1 MKRLLLAA
9 LAASAFSIPA
19 LAQEDIIC
27 MDCHEP
33 AEDWEGLTPDE
44 ILKGATDPENKR
56 HADNAE
62 FTEEQLKA
70 MIAQLLGGDG

>member
-9 LAASAFSIPA
+9 LAATSFS
-19 LAQEDIIC
+19 LAAQAQDDIVC
-27 MDCHEP
+27 LDCHEP
-33 AEDWEGLTPDE
+33 AEDWQGMSPEE
-44 ILKGATDPENKR
+44 ILQHAMDPENKR
-56 HADNAE
+56 HEDNKQ